1 MKSLKRIS
9 VKEETAVSHRSSQR
23 PEYVFANPKGEA
35 ISFFGLLCS
44 LFIIVLTVAACTVR
58 PVVTDIPPDALSRIQ
73 QTNRVVCEYKG
84 KVVVRY
90 VYKEQDIRLKGY
102 LDKQCNNDF
111 TLTMLGPL
119 GITLAKVDYKDG
131 RITAVDG
138 TGDVSL
144 LAQYIMKQKN
154 LESMVELIRYPYINV
169 DDSFK
174 ISLKDGDYFLTKDKY
189 EITAGTDYLIKT
201 IKTPEGTYTYK
212 YSGGQ
217 AEELEYVTPKQSVF
231 IRLQ

>member
-9 VKEETAVSHRSSQR
+9 
-23 PEYVFANPKGEA
+23 
-35 ISFFGLLCS
+35 LL
-44 LFIIVLTVAACTVR
+44 LLLVIAAGCTPR
-58 PVVTDIPPDALSRIQ
+58 PVVSDIQSDALSRIEEA
-73 QTNRVVCEYKG
+73 NRVVCEYKG

-119 GITLAKVDYKDG
+119 GITLAKVEYRDG
-131 RITAVDG
+131 KVSAVDG

-154 LESMVELIRYPYINV
+154 LESMVELIRYPYVNV

-174 ISLKDGDYFLTKDKY
+174 ISLKDGDYFLTKGKL
-189 EITAGTDYLIKT
+189 EITAGADYLIKT
-201 IKTPEGTYTYK
+201 IKTPEGTYTYR
-212 YSGGQ
+212 YSDGK
-217 AEELEYVTPKQSVF
+217 AEDLEYVTPKQSVY